1 MKSHMYWGRYIV
13 CGLLAAIISA
23 TGWAERRIAN
33 LRTNY
38 QNCPLGM
45 DENPIF
51 SWEMEAPGEYG
62 ARQTAY
68 RICMA
73 ESPQALDQGD
83 YIYDTGKQT
92 SDLSVCIPYQGASL
106 KPMTRYYWT
115 VKVWDEKGKE
125 IGARKPACFE
135 TALMDVGWDGAQW
148 IGSYA
153 STLSKYMG
161 RPIIDL
167 DLQIAKRS
175 HVATFL
181 LSYRDDDNY
190 LKFVLDIS
198 DKAKPQ
204 LVVSHK
210 YQGVEHEDMRQ
221 DVSYIVGKDK
231 LYAKHHIHIAM
242 ETSNHASA
250 YTLDIAIDGKN
261 IKEAYPGKQR
271 GHRLTVDPSKGDPSY
286 KYARLYGIG
295 FMQPEGEEAIYEN
308 IKISEEHY
316 NKIYYTDTTIHRI
329 KGNGKA
335 ITWEPN
341 ADVAAPMMR
350 KEFSISRPVKSA
362 RLYATA
368 RGIYEMSINGRQV
381 SNDYLNPGWTD
392 YRFRL
397 SYNVYDVS
405 ALIQQGNN
413 AVGAVLG
420 KGWYTGNWGYYTQ
433 WMDPYGTDIS
443 LLAKL
448 VINYQDGSREVIVT
462 DGTWQYTDDGPIVE
476 NGLLDGE
483 DYDARRE
490 IYEWDKPQYDAS
502 KWHQVKI
509 YNPLDS
515 KVVLQP
521 YVGKPVRVDTVCTAI
536 KLTEPLPHHF
546 IYDIGQNVAGI
557 PQIKI
562 KGKRGQRV
570 TLKYAEML
578 YPEVI
583 PTDPVPPYTREQY
596 EQMRGQMY
604 LDNYRGALS
613 TDNYICSGK
622 GVEIYEPR
630 FTSHGFRYIE
640 VTGLDEAPSL
650 EDVKVLVLNSL
661 QEHTATYAT
670 SDTLVNKLYSN
681 IVWGQRG
688 NFQSVP
694 TDCPQRNERCG
705 WTGDA
710 QIFARTASY
719 NRNVQ
724 PFFDRWL
731 YSLRDDQSSLGG
743 FPKICPLW
751 ERSANTDYNNACPGW
766 ADAGIIV
773 PWQMYQQYADK
784 SILDKSYASMKR
796 YMDYM
801 KSKSKD
807 YLQPIYGYGDW
818 VALLG
823 TPSDLTNTAYWAY
836 DAKIMARVARVLG
849 QSEDAIAYDQLFENI
864 KQAFCKRY
872 LGKDGWLLRPA
883 GSPARRDSYSAAYG
897 TGPKT
902 TQDTVLDTQT
912 GYILPLYV
920 GLLDDSV
927 KDKAFAHLVE
937 LLKDNQYCLNTGF
950 IGTPYMNLVLSDNG
964 RDDIAYKMF
973 QQHNYPSWI
982 YPILQGATTIWERW
996 NSYTIKSG
1004 FGPVS
1009 MNSFNHYSYGA
1020 VQDWMMAY
1028 SAGIQRDELKP
1039 GYKHIMLQ
1047 PRIGGQFSHIGATF
1061 HSVYGWI
1068 KSQWKSDNAAV
1079 NQQTDA
1085 SKYGYIYTATIPANT
1100 TATLTLP
1107 VADKRRVKVTVG
1119 KQGISSKSTSKD
1131 KQTFEL
1137 TSGTYRFEVR

>member
-1 MKSHMYWGRYIV
+1 MADVNRSMLERVPVREQDPKVRATNFDEVCIGYQEEEAIAESQRCLNCKNPQCVTGCPVSIHIPEFIHAVKEKDFSRAYDVISESSSLPAV
-13 CGLLAAIISA
+13 CGRVCPQ
-23 TGWAERRIAN
+23 ER
-33 LRTNY
+33 
-38 QNCPLGM
+38 QC
-45 DENPIF
+45 E
-51 SWEMEAPGEYG
+51 
-62 ARQTAY
+62 
-68 RICMA
+68 
-73 ESPQALDQGD
+73 
-83 YIYDTGKQT
+83 GK
-92 SDLSVCIPYQGASL
+92 CI
-106 KPMTRYYWT
+106 R
-115 VKVWDEKGKE
+115 GK
-125 IGARKPACFE
+125 
-135 TALMDVGWDGAQW
+135 
-148 IGSYA
+148 
-153 STLSKYMG
+153 
-161 RPIIDL
+161 
-167 DLQIAKRS
+167 
-175 HVATFL
+175 
-181 LSYRDDDNY
+181 
-190 LKFVLDIS
+190 
-198 DKAKPQ
+198 
-204 LVVSHK
+204 
-210 YQGVEHEDMRQ
+210 
-221 DVSYIVGKDK
+221 
-231 LYAKHHIHIAM
+231 
-242 ETSNHASA
+242 
-250 YTLDIAIDGKN
+250 
-261 IKEAYPGKQR
+261 
-271 GHRLTVDPSKGDPSY
+271 KGDPVSIGKLERFVADWARENGKKMHCAARKTGKKVAVIGAGPAGLTCAGDLAKMGYDVTIFEALHKAGGVLVYGIPEFRLPKDRPHSLLFFIFYHSSY
-286 KYARLYGIG
+286 KNVKN
-295 FMQPEGEEAIYEN
+295 FSQN
-308 IKISEEHY
+308 CIKISEEHY

-670 SDTLVNKLYSN
+670 SDTLVGAS
-681 IVWGQRG
+681 GATSSQCR
-688 NFQSVP
+688 
-694 TDCPQRNERCG
+694 
-705 WTGDA
+705 
-710 QIFARTASY
+710 RT
-719 NRNVQ
+719 V
-724 PFFDRWL
+724 
-731 YSLRDDQSSLGG
+731 
-743 FPKICPLW
+743 
-751 ERSANTDYNNACPGW
+751 RSAMSDVDGQEMLRYLHGRQVTTAMSSPSLTD
-766 ADAGIIV
+766 
-773 PWQMYQQYADK
+773 
-784 SILDKSYASMKR
+784 
-796 YMDYM
+796 
-801 KSKSKD
+801 
-807 YLQPIYGYGDW
+807 GYTRC
-818 VALLG
+818 V
-823 TPSDLTNTAYWAY
+823 TINH
-836 DAKIMARVARVLG
+836 R
-849 QSEDAIAYDQLFENI
+849 SEDFPRYVHYGSVQLI
-864 KQAFCKRY
+864 Q
-872 LGKDGWLLRPA
+872 
-883 GSPARRDSYSAAYG
+883 
-897 TGPKT
+897 
-902 TQDTVLDTQT
+902 
-912 GYILPLYV
+912 
-920 GLLDDSV
+920 
-927 KDKAFAHLVE
+927 
-937 LLKDNQYCLNTGF
+937 
-950 IGTPYMNLVLSDNG
+950 
-964 RDDIAYKMF
+964 
-973 QQHNYPSWI
+973 
-982 YPILQGATTIWERW
+982 TTIM
-996 NSYTIKSG
+996 
-1004 FGPVS
+1004 PVP
-1009 MNSFNHYSYGA
+1009 
-1020 VQDWMMAY
+1020 D
-1028 SAGIQRDELKP
+1028 
-1039 GYKHIMLQ
+1039 
-1047 PRIGGQFSHIGATF
+1047 GQMQVS
-1061 HSVYGWI
+1061 
-1068 KSQWKSDNAAV
+1068 
-1079 NQQTDA
+1079 
-1085 SKYGYIYTATIPANT
+1085 
-1100 TATLTLP
+1100 
-1107 VADKRRVKVTVG
+1107 
-1119 KQGISSKSTSKD
+1119 
-1131 KQTFEL
+1131 
-1137 TSGTYRFEVR
+1137 